1 MIGQTISHYRVLEK
15 LGEGGMGV
23 VYAAADT
30 HLGRRVAIK
39 FLTAT
44 SDQHYRARFLR
55 EARSVSLLSHANIA
69 TVFDYGET
77 PEGQPYIVMEFVR
90 GKTLADLL
98 AENAVSLRRSAEIAA
113 SVADALSEAHHHG
126 IVHRDIKPAN
136 IVVTDRGQVKVL
148 DFGLAKQL
156 YEEQFFAADGDAKTL
171 FATRTR
177 SEVVVGTPLYLSP
190 EQATGGK
197 VDGRSDLFA
206 LGAMLYECVAGRS
219 AFSGSSIIEIG
230 AQVLHVDP
238 PPPSTVNSRVPT
250 DLDRIIMKALA
261 KKADDRYQTAA
272 ELASDLKAIAGS
284 LPAGEGTTR
293 AFGPVRA
300 THPSAFLTTFNEAF
314 KRPRVSL
321 GFFAVALVVAVS
333 GIWLVLHFWRPSPYK
348 PSVAAQGWYEK
359 GTSALRNGA
368 YYQASK
374 AFEEA
379 IKADARYALAHARLA
394 EAWVELDYADR
405 ARTELL
411 RANQLVGDRAVLSAL
426 DALYFDAISAVATPD
441 FPRAIELY
449 KQIVSQ
455 DSSPSAYLDLARAYE
470 KNDQTDEAIKSCLEA
485 TNRDRDFGSAFLRL
499 GILYQRKRDTKSASA
514 AYERADTLFQAQGN
528 IEGRIELLLRRGSLM
543 RELGKLAEAKTLL
556 QQSIDL
562 AGANNSELPKINGL
576 IEMGRVAYAEGAT
589 GQAEN
594 YQKQA
599 IDFAEQHGLETPMVR
614 SLIYLGNTFLAKGD
628 YDQADKNFNLA
639 LGVAERNKSPYL
651 ENLSLANIGTLRY
664 YQLRTDESLQLAQKA
679 LDFFQSGG
687 YRAQVMFAMITVA
700 RATRRKGDFDSALHT
715 LEQRLQL
722 ARQAD
727 DRRQV
732 AVTYGEMGFALF
744 QREHYPEALDQYSKA
759 AADFQQLG
767 DRLNLAYNLMNRGNI
782 LWRLGRYQESA
793 EALHQASELANRP
806 EGKYEPVLTEIEL
819 INAQIALSQRNFADA
834 KLRSRRVLSTSPA
847 PEDVTID
854 AEYTLGLAEAFS
866 GAGADGERLCKEA
879 VDAAGKI
886 GDVALLSRAQLAL
899 AEVQL
904 IGGNARSALATA
916 TEPQKRLALTGQ
928 QESQWRAWA
937 IAARASR
944 ALHDETSARQQ
955 LTQATALLS
964 RLEQSWRA
972 EDFSHYTERPDIR
985 VLLQQS
991 GMTSTG
997 PTTSTNQLRRNT
1009 HDLANSQRF
1018 ARGSTAYP
1026 RDIC

>member
-1 MIGQTISHYRVLEK
+1 MIGQTISHYRILEK

-23 VYAAADT
+23 VYAAVDT

-44 SDQHYRARFLR
+44 SEQHYRARFLR

-98 AENAVSLRRSAEIAA
+98 AENAVSLRRSAEIAE

-156 YEEQFFAADGDAKTL
+156 YEEQFYAADGDAKTL
-171 FATRTR
+171 LATRTR

-206 LGAMLYECVAGRS
+206 LGAMLYECVSGRS

-230 AQVLHVDP
+230 AQVLHIDP
-238 PPPSTVNSRVPT
+238 PPPSTVNSRVPAE
-250 DLDRIIMKALA
+250 LDRIVMKALA
-261 KKADDRYQTAA
+261 KKPDDRYQSAA

-284 LPAGEGTTR
+284 LPAGDEGTTR
-293 AFGPVRA
+293 AFGPVRP

-321 GFFAVALVVAVS
+321 GFFAVALLVAAI
-333 GIWLVLHFWRPSPYK
+333 GIWLVLHFWRPSLYK
-348 PSVAAQGWYEK
+348 PPVAAQGWYEK

-411 RANQLVGDRAVLSAL
+411 RANQLVADRSVLSAH

-455 DSSPSAYLDLARAYE
+455 DSSPAAYLDLARAYE
-470 KNDQTDEAIKSCLEA
+470 KNDQTDLAIKSCVEA

-499 GILYQRKRDTKSASA
+499 GILYQRKRDTKSASE
-514 AYERADTLFQAQGN
+514 AYERADTVFQAQGN

-556 QQSIDL
+556 QQSFDL
-562 AGANNSELPKINGL
+562 AGANNSELPKINCL

-614 SLIYLGNTFLAKGD
+614 SLIYLGNAFLAKGD

-651 ENLSLANIGTLRY
+651 QEMSLVNIATLRF
-664 YQLRTDESLQLAQKA
+664 YQLRTDESLQIAQKA
-679 LDFFQSGG
+679 LDFFQVGG
-687 YRAQVMFAMITVA
+687 YRAQVMFAMVTVA
-700 RATRRKGDFDSALHT
+700 RAKLRKGDFDSALQT
-715 LEQRLQL
+715 LNHRLEL
-722 ARQAD
+722 AQQAD

-732 AVTYGEMGFALF
+732 AFSYQEIAGALF
-744 QREHYPEALDQYSKA
+744 QREHYPEALDQYQKA
-759 AADFQQLG
+759 ATDFQGVG
-767 DRLNLAYNLMNRGNI
+767 DRMGLAYNWLNRSNT
-782 LWRLGRYQESA
+782 LWRLGRYQEAS
-793 EALHQASELANRP
+793 EALRQASELADKP
-806 EGKYEPVLTEIEL
+806 EGKYEPVLREIEL
-819 INAQIALSQRNFADA
+819 INSQIALSQRNFADA
-834 KLRSRRVLSTSPA
+834 KLRSQQTLSASGA
-847 PEDVTID
+847 PYEEIPIE
-854 AEYTLGLAEAFS
+854 AKYTLGLAEAFS
-866 GAGADGERLCKEA
+866 GARADAERLCKEA
-879 VDAAGKI
+879 VDAAGKV

-899 AEVQL
+899 AEVRL
-904 IGGNARSALATA
+904 LSGNARGALAVA
-916 TEPQKRLALTGQ
+916 TEAQERLAFTGQ
-928 QESQWRAWA
+928 KESEWRAWV
-937 IAARASR
+937 IAARANR
-944 ALHDETSARQQ
+944 ALNDETSAQRQ
-955 LTQATALLS
+955 LTQANVLLS
-964 RLEQSWRA
+964 QLKQSWGA
-972 EDFSHYTERPDIR
+972 EAFRSYIARPDIHA
-985 VLLQQS
+985 LQQES
-991 GMTSTG
+991 GVAISTET
-997 PTTSTNQLRRNT
+997 TTSTTHYGGT
-1009 HDLANSQRF
+1009 HDELRISQLCL
-1018 ARGSTAYP
+1018 RGSTS
-1026 RDIC
+1026 